1 MNITE
6 NKDLA
11 TAFLRQV
18 ISGDVKGAYAKYVHS
33 DFRHHNT
40 YYPGD
45 TASLMNGMEESER
58 QFPHKIFEIKQV
70 IAEGDRVVVH
80 SHLRFKPEDVGM
92 VVAHF
97 FRFQDEKIIELWDI
111 GQVIPENSP
120 NQNGAF

>member
-1 MNITE
+1 MDQKE
-6 NKDLA
+6 LA
-11 TAFLRQV
+11 RGFLQQV
-18 ISGDVKGAYAKYVHS
+18 ISGDVSGAYAKYIHS

-45 TASLMNGMEESER
+45 AASLMKGMQENEQ
-58 QFPHKIFEIKQV
+58 QFPRKILEIKQV
-70 IAEGDRVVVH
+70 IEEGDRVVVH

-97 FRFQDEKIIELWDI
+97 FRFQDGKIIELWDI
-111 GQVIPENSP
+111 GQAIPENSP